1 MKKLTA
7 FLCALL
13 LCAGFAMLGGCADM
27 SADDG
32 KLQVISTVFAPYDF
46 AREVGGVRVNAQML
60 VPPGTETH
68 AYEPTARDLIAVQN
82 CDVFIY
88 VGGESDAWVQTLLDA
103 IDTDGVQLVT
113 LMDCVELLPEEHEHD
128 HDHGESV
135 YDEHVWTSPANAV
148 RITEKIAA
156 ALKTADPDGAG
167 VYDQNSADYVQ
178 KLHELDGAFSA
189 VVAQS
194 KRQTLVMAD
203 RFPLR
208 YFAEQYGLSYHAA
221 FAGCAHESEP
231 SAATVAALIDTVKA
245 QDIPVVLMLELSS
258 GRMAQTVSD
267 ETGAAVRTFHA
278 CHNVTSAEMEAGA
291 TYLSL
296 MYQNCDVLKEALG

>member
-7 FLCALL
+7 FLCTLL
-13 LCAGFAMLGGCADM
+13 LCVSIMGLFGCADKP
-27 SADDG
+27 ADDG

-46 AREVGGVRVNAQML
+46 AREVGGARVNAQML

-88 VGGESDAWVQTLLDA
+88 VGGESDAWVKTLLDA
-103 IDTDGVQLVT
+103 IDTDSVQLVT
-113 LMDCVELLPEEHEHD
+113 LMDCVELLPEEHAHD
-128 HDHGESV
+128 HDHDEAV

-148 RITEKIAA
+148 RITEKITT
-156 ALKTADPDGAG
+156 ALSTADPDGAA
-167 VYDQNSADYVQ
+167 VYAQHCADYTQ
-178 KLHELDGAFSA
+178 KLTALDAAFSA
-189 VVAQS
+189 AVAEG

-208 YFAEQYGLSYHAA
+208 YFAERYGLTYYAA
-221 FAGCAHESEP
+221 FAGCAHETEP

-245 QDIPVVLMLELSS
+245 QNIPVVLMLELSN
-258 GRMAQTVSD
+258 GRMAQTVSR
-267 ETGAAVRTFHA
+267 ETGAVVRTFHA
-278 CHNVTSAEMEAGA
+278 CHNVTSAEMQAGA

-296 MYQNCDVLKEALG
+296 MHQNCDVLKEALG

>member
-1 MKKLTA
+1 MKRLTS

-13 LCAGFAMLGGCADM
+13 ACLGLVGLFGCADKPV
-27 SADDG
+27 DDG
-32 KLQVISTVFAPYDF
+32 KLQVISTVFTPFDF
-46 AREVGGVRVNAQML
+46 AREVGGDRVNCQML

-88 VGGESDAWVQTLLDA
+88 IGGESDAWVQTLLDA
-103 IDTDGVQLVT
+103 IDTETVQLVT
-113 LMDCVELLPEEHEHD
+113 LMDCVELLPEEHDHD
-128 HDHGESV
+128 HDEAV
-135 YDEHVWTSPANAV
+135 YDEHVWTSPQNAV
-148 RITEKIAA
+148 RITEKVTA
-156 ALKTADPDGAG
+156 ALKTADPDGAA
-167 VYDQNSADYVQ
+167 VYDANCASYTQQLAT
-178 KLHELDGAFSA
+178 LDAAFSA
-189 VVAQS
+189 VVADA
-194 KRQTLVMAD
+194 KRRTIVMAD

-208 YFAEQYGLSYHAA
+208 YFAEQYGLDYHAA
-221 FAGCAHESEP
+221 FAGCAHETEP

-245 QDIPVVLMLELSS
+245 QNIPVVLMLEMSN
-258 GRMAQTVSD
+258 GRMAQTVSA
-267 ETGAAVRTFHA
+267 ETGAAVRTFHS